1 MTNYDVVKKLIG
13 YIMPIGETNEDNRR
27 FENLKATAE
36 LAQLL
41 IEDIDRVAQISHKQ
55 EFSIKRSEEFAN
67 RILDELG
74 IKS

>member
-13 YIMPIGETNEDNRR
+13 HIMPIGETNEDNRR

-41 IEDIDRVAQISHKQ
+41 IEDIDRAAKISHKQ

-74 IKS
+74 IKP

>member
-41 IEDIDRVAQISHKQ
+41 IEDIDRVAKISHKQ

>member
-1 MTNYDVVKKLIG
+1 MRKAIVNIIK
-13 YIMPIGETNEDNRR
+13 R
-27 FENLKATAE
+27 FGINFGLNN
-36 LAQLL
+36 
-41 IEDIDRVAQISHKQ
+41 DRVAKISHRQ